1 MVCHFFVVV
10 FSQNLL
16 LALLIFSSFL
26 SFIYI
31 CCNILSASFGVSFS
45 SFSSSITYKI
55 NQLIAYKPFFF
66 FNVRVYTYKNCFF
79 ALLSLYLINLE
90 MLCLC
95 FYLLQD
101 IFEFSSWFLTW
112 FTSCLRVFCLI
123 SACFWIFEFFIWFWL
138 LV

>member
-66 FNVRVYTYKNCFF
+66 FNVRVYMYKNCFF

-101 IFEFSSWFLTW
+101 IFEFSLDVTFDPLVS
-112 FTSCLRVFCLI
+112 RNEVFHFHIINHCG
-123 SACFWIFEFFIWFWL
+123 WKRYFI
-138 LV
+138 